1 MSSVP
6 VNDENSGLCPGGK
19 GGGGGSIEDIFDIE
33 QPTGRQSILHA
44 LSLPGDEMPIKSKGG
59 YLLDFDN
66 LDAMDPFQCS
76 NKMLLSPAGP
86 AFEDLPV
93 PQNEPEPENVCSEA
107 VEKALD
113 TTLPFNPSVEN
124 SLADVSADV
133 CSTES
138 SIVTV
143 IKNSCLE
150 DQESSTA
157 TPDKQPAAAVS
168 FNSNTSP
175 AVAVAVASTEDSPL
189 PGRGAYSLDFD
200 NINAINP
207 FQTGGSKINNSPPL
221 CRTQPGNQPEV
232 SSVKTTNPE
241 NVPLDVPEAVKEAP
255 VQPEA
260 KPIAMVA
267 PISNDLTNAPDSE
280 EVPGKPANSPNKGG
294 PVKLEFVFDDGAE
307 VKRKPP
313 PKFGKRLPTAKASEK
328 KPAPEKQPEPPQE
341 PTVVPAGSNDEVET
355 PLPKAA
361 YSFDF
366 DQFDD
371 ANFNPF
377 GTNVKMGSSP
387 VCKVPP
393 AGEKMAMAEPTS
405 QQAENQAVVLCAGGD
420 VTNTEAST
428 SHGQIPLPEEP
439 MSLPASNPGLKLEA
453 ECRMATPEPADL
465 TQQHEWNSQT
475 VVLEHSE
482 EFVPGATFMQ
492 SDFDGQFDYLEQ
504 FGSTNFKD
512 SALRKQSLY
521 LKFDPLLRES
531 PKKAGAPVVH
541 VNPPRPSALASRYGR
556 PPVPI

>member
-1 MSSVP
+1 
-6 VNDENSGLCPGGK
+6 
-19 GGGGGSIEDIFDIE
+19 
-33 QPTGRQSILHA
+33 
-44 LSLPGDEMPIKSKGG
+44 MPIKSKGG

-76 NKMLLSPAGP
+76 NKMLLSPATM
-86 AFEDLPV
+86 AFEDVPV

-107 VEKALD
+107 VETALD

-138 SIVTV
+138 SVVTV

-175 AVAVAVASTEDSPL
+175 AVAVVVAAAASAEDSPL
-189 PGRGAYSLDFD
+189 PSVGAYSLDFD
-200 NINAINP
+200 NLDAINP
-207 FQTGGSKINNSPPL
+207 FQTRGSKINNSPAL

-232 SSVKTTNPE
+232 SSVKMTNPE

-280 EVPGKPANSPNKGG
+280 EVPGKPADSPDKGG
-294 PVKLEFVFDDGAE
+294 PVKLEFLFDDGAE

-313 PKFGKRLPTAKASEK
+313 PKLGKRLPTAKVSKK
-328 KPAPEKQPEPPQE
+328 KPAPEKQPEPPKE
-341 PTVVPAGSNDEVET
+341 PTVVPTGNNAEVET

-366 DQFDD
+366 DKLGDS
-371 ANFNPF
+371 NFNPF
-377 GTNVKMGSSP
+377 GTNVKMGSSL

-393 AGEKMAMAEPTS
+393 AGETMAMPEPTS
-405 QQAENQAVVLCAGGD
+405 QQAENQAVVLWYRCLFF
-420 VTNTEAST
+420 N
-428 SHGQIPLPEEP
+428 
-439 MSLPASNPGLKLEA
+439 
-453 ECRMATPEPADL
+453 
-465 TQQHEWNSQT
+465 
-475 VVLEHSE
+475 
-482 EFVPGATFMQ
+482 
-492 SDFDGQFDYLEQ
+492 
-504 FGSTNFKD
+504 
-512 SALRKQSLY
+512 
-521 LKFDPLLRES
+521 
-531 PKKAGAPVVH
+531 
-541 VNPPRPSALASRYGR
+541 
-556 PPVPI
+556 